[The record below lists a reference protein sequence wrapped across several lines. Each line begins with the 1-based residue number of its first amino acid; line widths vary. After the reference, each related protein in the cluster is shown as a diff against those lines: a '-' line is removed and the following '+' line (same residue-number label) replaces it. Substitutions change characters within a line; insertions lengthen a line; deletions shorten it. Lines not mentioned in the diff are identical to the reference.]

1 MPGQHA
7 KNKRIVSL
15 RVDKDIADRFYQY
28 ARSLGMTPTALLARY
43 ITKQAY
49 RMPKKLQDV

>member
-15 RVDKDIADRFYQY
+15 RVDKDIAARFTQY
-28 ARSLGMTPTALLARY
+28 ARSCGMTPTALLARY

-49 RMPKKLQDV
+49 KAPKKSQGV

>member
-7 KNKRIVSL
+7 TNKRIVSL
-15 RVDKDIADRFYQY
+15 RVDKDIVARFNQY
-28 ARSLGMTPTALLARY
+28 ARSCGMTPTALLARY

-49 RMPKKLQDV
+49 KAPKKSQDV